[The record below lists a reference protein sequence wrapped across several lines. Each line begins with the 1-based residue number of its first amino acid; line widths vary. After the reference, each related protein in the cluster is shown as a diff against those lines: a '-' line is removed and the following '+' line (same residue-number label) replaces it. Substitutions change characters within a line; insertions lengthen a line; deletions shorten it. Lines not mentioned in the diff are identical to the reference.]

1 MSANPKI
8 EKEALK
14 RAINNYKGNVS
25 DIAQSFGCTR
35 QTIYNHLK
43 DDEKMWTLL
52 HDARETIIDLAESK
66 LVKLIEQ
73 ENVPAVMFAL
83 RTIGR
88 SRGYVEK
95 TEIDQTQKTI
105 NIIEVPKLD
114 AYEPTIDEIRDS
126 EIN

>member
-43 DDEKMWTLL
+43 DDEESVSER
-52 HDARETIIDLAESK
+52 ARSLGEII
-66 LVKLIEQ
+66 
-73 ENVPAVMFAL
+73 
-83 RTIGR
+83 
-88 SRGYVEK
+88 
-95 TEIDQTQKTI
+95 
-105 NIIEVPKLD
+105 
-114 AYEPTIDEIRDS
+114 
-126 EIN
+126 